1 MLIQE
6 IYAGEPARIDLPIST
21 GLALNDAWPAVLRH
35 VSGGGSVKRIEVRR
49 RGLRKMSEGWT
60 IALLIGLTTAWV
72 QGGEAPSHEIVHSAQ
87 FDVEYEVE
95 EAALPLTTVELW
107 CRRESGAS
115 WQRYG
120 VDADRQSPVRF
131 IAPSEGSYEL
141 FLIAGNTTG
150 ASSQPP
156 SANSEPHLRVFVDS
170 TPPAVQLHPA
180 RVEVRGGQRVVA
192 VRWSALDA
200 HLLPRGIELSYQSD
214 GESTWRPICGERLS
228 NSGQYDWLIPA
239 DLTGLIRLR
248 LRAYD
253 RGGHAGEALGDLV
266 DVTAPVAPQAGSKA
280 PVGPSATE
288 SARAARLLAEAREAR
303 QRRSLRLA
311 LARATEAAR
320 LDPGNVEAIAELG
333 SVLYDLREWD
343 RAGDAF
349 ELALGL
355 DAGHRE
361 SRSGLARVLVQRHE
375 LERAGEHLKH
385 IVDCDPNDAR
395 TWMDLGDVMLK
406 RGDDVGAREC
416 YHRAA
421 TVDPRATDVAAAVQ
435 KRLDNLDVLRRRFS
449 GAAAGAD

>member
-1 MLIQE
+1 
-6 IYAGEPARIDLPIST
+6 
-21 GLALNDAWPAVLRH
+21 
-35 VSGGGSVKRIEVRR
+35 
-49 RGLRKMSEGWT
+49 MSDGRVF
-60 IALLIGLTTAWV
+60 AFLIGLTTAWV
-72 QGGEAPSHEIVHSAQ
+72 RGGEAPPHQIVHSAQ
-87 FDVEYEVE
+87 FDVEYEVGE
-95 EAALPLTTVELW
+95 VALPLTTVELW
-107 CRRESGAS
+107 YRRESGSA
-115 WQRYG
+115 WECYG
-120 VDADRQSPVRF
+120 KDADRQSPVRF
-131 IAPSEGSYEL
+131 VAPSEGFYEL

-150 ASSQPP
+150 ISSQPP
-156 SANSEPHLRVFVDS
+156 LPKSEPHLRVFVDS
-170 TPPAVQLHPA
+170 TPPAAQLHPA
-180 RVEVRGGQRVVA
+180 RIELRDGRRVLV

-200 HLLPRGIELSYQSD
+200 HLLPRGIELSYQGD
-214 GESTWRPICGERLS
+214 GESTWRLISDERLS

-253 RGGHAGEALGDLV
+253 RGGHAGEALSDPV
-266 DVTAPVAPQAGSKA
+266 DVTAPVAPQAASRA
-280 PVGPSATE
+280 SVARSTTE
-288 SARAARLLAEAREAR
+288 AARAARLLAEAREAR

-320 LDPGNVEAIAELG
+320 LDPTNVEAIAELG
-333 SVLYDLREWD
+333 SVLYDLGERD

-361 SRSGLARVLVQRHE
+361 SRSGFARVLVQRHE
-375 LERAGEHLKH
+375 LERAGEHLQYL
-385 IVDCDPNDAR
+385 VGRDPNDAR

-421 TVDPRATDVAAAVQ
+421 TADPRATDVAAAVQ

-449 GAAAGAD
+449 GAAAGSD